1 MNLEGEHMLSNNF
14 YISEKYL
21 QNILCEMKEI
31 VDQDLIFMNADG
43 IIKASTVTS
52 RIGNVHYGGKKVV
65 ETGRDLMIY
74 SDHEYIGAKKG
85 INMPVRLDETIIGV
99 IGITGNSD
107 EVIKYVKII
116 KRLTE
121 IFIKDGYAKDVENSE
136 IKKDRMILES
146 LLFSEI
152 DIDQNYITRYESL
165 FGIKNKIP
173 RFIIVST
180 IIGNESK
187 IVRNIDEV
195 FRIFRAA
202 LRGSRAII
210 SLTGN
215 NIIMILESDSTVCC
229 DAIIVKVKKE
239 VKKKTNLNMRFG
251 IGDKQTEIS
260 RLRISYL
267 KAMDALKW
275 SSIVTKENVTYYE
288 DFDIEIIL
296 SKMPTT
302 VMEEYVEKL
311 FSNLD
316 ASEIKDMGKI
326 IELYETHNGS
336 LKLISQELFI
346 HKNTLQY
353 KINKLHEKTGYD
365 MRNLRDFMALR
376 IAFIL
381 KKYVS

>member
-1 MNLEGEHMLSNNF
+1 MLSNNF

-31 VDQDLIFMNADG
+31 VDQDLIFMNTDG

-74 SDHEYIGAKKG
+74 SDQEYIGAKKG

-121 IFIKDGYAKDVENSE
+121 IFIKDGYAKDIENSE

-146 LLFSEI
+146 LLFSETN
-152 DIDQNYITRYESL
+152 IDQNYIARYENL

-173 RFIIVST
+173 RFVIVST
-180 IIGNESK
+180 IIGNDSK

-195 FRIFRAA
+195 FRIFRAT
-202 LRGSRAII
+202 LKGSKTII

-215 NIIMILESDSTVCC
+215 NIVMISESDSTGYCNEL
-229 DAIIVKVKKE
+229 IIKVKKE
-239 VKKKTNLNMRFG
+239 IKNKINLNMRFG
-251 IGDKQTEIS
+251 IGDKQIEIS
-260 RLRISYL
+260 RLRISYI

-296 SKMPTT
+296 SKMPST
-302 VMEEYVEKL
+302 VMDEYVEKL
-311 FSNLD
+311 FSKLGD
-316 ASEIKDMGKI
+316 SEIKDMGKI
-326 IELYETHNGS
+326 IELYENHNGS

-353 KINKLHEKTGYD
+353 KINKLYEKTGYD

>member
-1 MNLEGEHMLSNNF
+1 MLSNNF

-31 VDQDLIFMNADG
+31 VDQDLIFMNTDG

-74 SDHEYIGAKKG
+74 SDQEYIGAKKG

-121 IFIKDGYAKDVENSE
+121 IFIKDGYAKDIENSE

-146 LLFSEI
+146 LLFSETN
-152 DIDQNYITRYESL
+152 IDQNYITRYENL

-173 RFIIVST
+173 RFVIIST
-180 IIGNESK
+180 IIGNDSK

-195 FRIFRAA
+195 FRIFRAT
-202 LRGSRAII
+202 LKGSKTII

-215 NIIMILESDSTVCC
+215 NIVMILESDSTGYCNEL
-229 DAIIVKVKKE
+229 IIKVKKE
-239 VKKKTNLNMRFG
+239 IKNKINLNMRFG

-296 SKMPTT
+296 SKMPST

-311 FSNLD
+311 FSKLVD
-316 ASEIKDMGKI
+316 SEIKDMGKI
-326 IELYETHNGS
+326 IELYENHNGS

-353 KINKLHEKTGYD
+353 KINKLYEKTGYD

>member
-1 MNLEGEHMLSNNF
+1 MLSNNF

-31 VDQDLIFMNADG
+31 VDQDLIFMNTDG

-74 SDHEYIGAKKG
+74 SDQEYIGAKKG

-121 IFIKDGYAKDVENSE
+121 IFIKDGYAKDIENSE

-146 LLFSEI
+146 LLFSETN
-152 DIDQNYITRYESL
+152 IDQNYIARYENL

-173 RFIIVST
+173 RFVIIST

-187 IVRNIDEV
+187 IVRNIDDV
-195 FRIFRAA
+195 FRIFRAT
-202 LRGSRAII
+202 LKGSKTII

-215 NIIMILESDSTVCC
+215 NIVMILESDSTGYCNEL
-229 DAIIVKVKKE
+229 IIKVKNEIKN
-239 VKKKTNLNMRFG
+239 KINLNMRFG

-296 SKMPTT
+296 SKMPST
-302 VMEEYVEKL
+302 VMDEYVEKL
-311 FSNLD
+311 FSKLG

-326 IELYETHNGS
+326 IELYENHNGS

-365 MRNLRDFMALR
+365 MRNLRHFMALR

>member
-1 MNLEGEHMLSNNF
+1 MLNNNF

-31 VDQDLIFMNADG
+31 VDQDLIFMNVDG

-65 ETGRDLMIY
+65 ETGKDLMIY
-74 SDHEYIGAKKG
+74 SDDEYIGAKKG

-121 IFIKDGYAKDVENSE
+121 IFIKSGYAKDLENSE

-146 LLFSEI
+146 LLFSETNI
-152 DIDQNYITRYESL
+152 DENQINRYESL

-173 RFIIVST
+173 RFVIVST
-180 IIGNESK
+180 IIGSDSK
-187 IVRNIDEV
+187 VVRNIDEV
-195 FRIFRAA
+195 FRIFRST
-202 LRGSRAII
+202 LKNNNTII

-215 NIIMILESDSTVCC
+215 NIVMILESDSKNYCNEQILK
-229 DAIIVKVKKE
+229 AKSEI
-239 VKKKTNLNMRFG
+239 KKKINLNMRFG
-251 IGDKQTEIS
+251 IGDKQTEIN

-275 SSIVTKENVTYYE
+275 SMAVTKENITYYE

-296 SKMPTT
+296 SKMPTA
-302 VMEEYVEKL
+302 VMEEYVEKI

-316 ASEIKDMGKI
+316 TSEIKDMGKI
-326 IELYETHNGS
+326 IELYEKHNGS

-353 KINKLHEKTGYD
+353 KINKLSEKTGYD
-365 MRNLRDFMALR
+365 MRNHREFMALR
-376 IAFIL
+376 IALIL

>member
-1 MNLEGEHMLSNNF
+1 MLSNNF